1 MNRKPFLYIFV
12 GVIVA
17 GLLFLGI
24 GLAVHFGVSGNAVA
38 TIVSLFAMIAGGI
51 MAAIGVISLL
61 VCLLFVVFGK
71 KSSPADDEK
80 TAKTELTSAEEEEKN
95 EE

>member
-71 KSSPADDEK
+71 KSSPADEK